1 MRKVICDICDT
12 QYDESLPQCPL
23 CGAQHRADALTVNA
37 AAPSANPPKSNTKG
51 GRFSSKNVRLRQ
63 EAAAAA
69 ADTAAQAGVPDLEQT
84 LAEFSHNA
92 QPAREVSAPEPEEVF
107 PDIDWDMEQ
116 REEKEKG
123 KKKRLILLLA
133 LLALILIAAAAIAV
147 RYVVPMFE
155 GGTEPSTQTTQQ
167 PQEST
172 QHSTE
177 NTQVSCVGIQ
187 LENLLLNLSVGKTQ
201 KIQLT
206 VFPENT
212 TDRLVFTSS
221 NESVVKVSADGSVT
235 AVAPGDAVI
244 TVRCG
249 SISKDCYVTVAGEPS
264 SEPSTEPSTE
274 PSSEPATEPSTQPTT
289 TPTTVPELRLN
300 NTDFT
305 FFNEGESFQLRA
317 EGFDVED
324 IEWLSSDTDVA
335 TVIDGLVV
343 AMGPGHAVITATYG
357 DQTATADV
365 RCQWTV
371 EKPTEPIK
379 LVLNR
384 TDFTLFAKGE
394 SFQLKAS
401 GIDAGD
407 ITWKSSDTA
416 VVTVSA
422 GKVVAVGRGHAVITA
437 TYKGQT
443 ATVDVYCS
451 WTAETKPTTP
461 PTTQPTTPPTIQPTT
476 PPTTQPTTPPTT
488 QPTTP
493 PTTEPVTQWQLPYS
507 SAEVTVGETI
517 RPFLVDA
524 DNPSN
529 VVRSGLTVTVAD
541 SSIASFSKDTLKGL
555 KAGTTTV
562 TIRYEGQTFTLPIT
576 VK

>member
-84 LAEFSHNA
+84 LAEFSLNA

-133 LLALILIAAAAIAV
+133 LLAVILIAAAAIAV

-172 QHSTE
+172 QPSTE

-274 PSSEPATEPSTQPTT
+274 PSSEPATEPSTQPTQT
-289 TPTTVPELRLN
+289 DPTAPTETQPPVAA
-300 NTDFT
+300 FT
-305 FFNEGESFQLRA
+305 LDTYDVTMRNPDESFRFYPSVDASL
-317 EGFDVED
+317 
-324 IEWLSSDTDVA
+324 ITWSSDNTEVA
-335 TVIDGLVV
+335 VV
-343 AMGPGHAVITATYG
+343 DENGRVTAVGVGITIIRAQYKEQERECIIRNT
-357 DQTATADV
+357 
-365 RCQWTV
+365 W
-371 EKPTEPIK
+371 
-379 LVLNR
+379 LVLDASAITLEVGK
-384 TDFTLFAKGE
+384 TDR
-394 SFQLKAS
+394 
-401 GIDAGD
+401 IDD
-407 ITWKSSDTA
+407 TSVIPSSNVKWTTSDSS
-416 VVTVSA
+416 VVTVKDGVLTA
-422 GKVVAVGRGHAVITA
+422 VAPG
-437 TYKGQT
+437 T
-443 ATVDVYCS
+443 ATVTGSFWPNEEVS
-451 WTAETKPTTP
+451 VVVTVVEASTEPSEPETTP
-461 PTTQPTTPPTIQPTT
+461 SEPSETESTEPSEPETTPSEPSETES
-476 PPTTQPTTPPTT
+476 
-488 QPTTP
+488 
-493 PTTEPVTQWQLPYS
+493 TEPSETESTESSEPTETQ
-507 SAEVTVGETI
+507 ETTA
-517 RPFLVDA
+517 PTEA
-524 DNPSN
+524 AQS
-529 VVRSGLTVTVAD
+529 T
-541 SSIASFSKDTLKGL
+541 
-555 KAGTTTV
+555 
-562 TIRYEGQTFTLPIT
+562 
-576 VK
+576 

>member
-63 EAAAAA
+63 EAA
-69 ADTAAQAGVPDLEQT
+69 QAGVPDLEQT
-84 LAEFSHNA
+84 LAEFSLYA
-92 QPAREVSAPEPEEVF
+92 QPAREVSAPEPEEDF

-133 LLALILIAAAAIAV
+133 LLAVILIAAAAIAV

-155 GGTEPSTQTTQQ
+155 GGTEPSTQTTQR

-172 QHSTE
+172 QPSTE

-187 LENLLLNLSVGKTQ
+187 LEKLLLNLSVGKTQ

-357 DQTATADV
+357 NQTATADV

-394 SFQLKAS
+394 SFQLKAT

-407 ITWKSSDTA
+407 ITWKSSDPA

-443 ATVDVYCS
+443 ATVDVYCK
-451 WTAETKPTTP
+451 WTAETEPTTP
-461 PTTQPTTPPTIQPTT
+461 PTTQPTTPPTP
-476 PPTTQPTTPPTT
+476 
-488 QPTTP
+488 
-493 PTTEPVTQWQLPYS
+493 EPVTQWQLPYS
-507 SAEVTVGETI
+507 SAELTVGETI
-517 RPFLVDA
+517 RLYLVDA
-524 DNPSN
+524 DNPRN
-529 VVRSGLTVTVAD
+529 VVRSGLLVTVED
-541 SSIASFSKDTLKGL
+541 SSIASFSNNTLKGL

-562 TIRYEGQTFTLPIT
+562 TIRYDGQTFTLPLT

>member
-23 CGAQHRADALTVNA
+23 CGAQHRSDALTVNA
-37 AAPSANPPKSNTKG
+37 EASSAKPPKSNTKG

-84 LAEFSHNA
+84 LAEFSLNA

-133 LLALILIAAAAIAV
+133 LLAVILIAAAAIAV

-155 GGTEPSTQTTQQ
+155 GSTEPSTQTTQQ

-172 QHSTE
+172 QPSTE

-187 LENLLLNLSVGKTQ
+187 LENLLLKLSVGQTQ

-249 SISKDCYVTVAGEPS
+249 SISKDCYVTVAGETTS
-264 SEPSTEPSTE
+264 KPSTAPSTE
-274 PSSEPATEPSTQPTT
+274 PSSEPATEPSTQPT

-317 EGFDVED
+317 QGFDVED

-357 DQTATADV
+357 NQTATADV

-394 SFQLKAS
+394 SFQLKAT

-451 WTAETKPTTP
+451 WTAETEPTTP
-461 PTTQPTTPPTIQPTT
+461 PTTQPTTPPTTQPTT

-507 SAEVTVGETI
+507 SAELTVGETI
-517 RPFLVDA
+517 RPYLEDA
-524 DNPSN
+524 DNPRN